1 VLANVLRLLGRPGTI
16 LGLVALA
23 VAAAGFAIAANP
35 SRDGTVTA
43 CVNKKTRVMRLA
55 KSNNRCK
62 RTEFKLRF
70 NQRGRQGLPGQNGA
84 PGQPGANAATS
95 YRDAKPGEVSTTS
108 INAVALD
115 GPSVTVDV
123 PAGGATIV
131 FAASFEGRVTGAT
144 LACGNFSEDG
154 VPNIGLGCADSATYA
169 LRTNGGARF
178 ANAGP
183 HTYSLRYSSTN
194 ASATAWFR
202 NRVLSISVIP

>member
-1 VLANVLRLLGRPGTI
+1 
-16 LGLVALA
+16 
-23 VAAAGFAIAANP
+23 
-35 SRDGTVTA
+35 
-43 CVNKKTRVMRLA
+43 MRLA

-62 RTEFKLRF
+62 RTEFKLRV

-95 YRDAKPGEVSTTS
+95 FRDVKPGEVSTTS
-108 INAVALD
+108 IGPVALD

-131 FAASFEGRVTGAT
+131 FAASFEGKATGAT
-144 LACGNFSEDG
+144 LACGNIWEDG
-154 VPNIGLGCADSATYA
+154 MPNIGLGCVDSTTYD
-169 LRTNGGARF
+169 LRSNGGARF
-178 ANAGP
+178 ATAGT
-183 HTYSLRYSSTN
+183 HTYSLRYNSTN